1 MTINLYQNYDFRY
14 IYFDNTSTADFWAV
28 FETDYTTNVIIP
40 GINIQAGIDIEDTV
54 EDGR

>member
-14 IYFDNTSTADFWAV
+14 IYLDNTSTADFWAV

-40 GINIQAGIDIEDTV
+40 NLNIQIKLGTGDI
-54 EDGR
+54 